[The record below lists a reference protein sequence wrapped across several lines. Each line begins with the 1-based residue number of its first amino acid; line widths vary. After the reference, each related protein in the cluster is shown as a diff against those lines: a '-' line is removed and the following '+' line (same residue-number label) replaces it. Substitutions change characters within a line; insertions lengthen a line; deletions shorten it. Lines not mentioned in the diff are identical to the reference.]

1 MITVN
6 DHQTEWLFDPWKYL
20 GPKRRKLLE
29 KSWSGVFRK
38 YLLENLPVNRV
49 ARHFDEVMGRPS
61 KELYTAI
68 GSLILQQLHDLSD
81 PDVTRALAF
90 NLDWHYALDISD
102 ESDASKYISERM
114 LRTYRKIL
122 IEEGLDRVLFE
133 TLTDTLIK
141 AFGVDT
147 SKQRLEMKSCE
158 AAMKSCEAA
167 MKSCEAAMKSC
178 EAAMKSCEA
187 AMKSCEA
194 AMKSCEADSTLI
206 QSNMRKLG
214 RIRIFATTI
223 RKFLK
228 KLKRKRPDLFDT
240 LVGSEFCDRYLSKES
255 GGCFSQVKPSEA
267 SRTLD
272 ELAHDLLHIVE
283 LFSSYDT
290 VSSLSE
296 YKLLE
301 RVLSEQC
308 RVTGSGT
315 DTKVEI
321 KPPKE
326 VSPDSLQN
334 PSDPDA
340 GYDSHK
346 GQGYQAQ
353 IMEAYQTEDQDK
365 KKPDLI
371 TYVEVEPAHQ
381 HDANALQPAIDAV
394 RERDCYPEELVC
406 DTLYGGD
413 DNVQEAAAKGV
424 EIVAP
429 LAGHAPSG
437 DINLSNF
444 TFDETTHFVTGCPE
458 GHKPDKVCRT
468 RTNRLQARFN
478 KKICCACPHLK
489 NCPVKP
495 GKKASYL
502 RYDDKT
508 LRLNRRRVYEQT
520 REFKDRYRWR
530 AGIEG
535 TNSHLKSYLGAGR
548 LRVRGKA
555 AVRFAVALKVL
566 GLNIMRCVKALYAFL
581 HPYFT
586 QVYVPKNTPV
596 TWINKLYALFHILL
610 SKIRYKC
617 EF

>member
-6 DHQTEWLFDPWKYL
+6 DHQTEWLFDPWKHL

-38 YLLENLPVNRV
+38 YLLEKLPVNKV
-49 ARHFDEVMGRPS
+49 AKHFDEVMGRPS
-61 KELYTAI
+61 KELYTAV
-68 GSLILQQLHDLSD
+68 GALILQQFHDLSD
-81 PDVTRALAF
+81 PEVSMALAF
-90 NLDWHYALDISD
+90 NEQWHYALDISD
-102 ESDASKYISERM
+102 ESDASKYISERT

-122 IEEGLDRVLFE
+122 IQEGLDRVLFE
-133 TLTDTLIK
+133 TLTDSLIK

-147 SKQRLEMKSCE
+147 SKQRL
-158 AAMKSCEAA
+158 
-167 MKSCEAAMKSC
+167 
-178 EAAMKSCEA
+178 
-187 AMKSCEA
+187 
-194 AMKSCEADSTLI
+194 DSTLI

-228 KLKRKRPDLFDT
+228 KLKRKHLDLFDT
-240 LVGSEFCDRYLSKES
+240 LLGSEFCDRYLGKES
-255 GGCFSQVKPSEA
+255 EGCFSRVKPSEA

-272 ELAHDLLHIVE
+272 ELAHDLLHLVK

-340 GYDSHK
+340 GYDSYK

-353 IMEAYQTEDQDK
+353 IMETYQTENQDK

-371 TYVEVEPAHQ
+371 THVEVEPAHK

-394 RERDCYPEELVC
+394 RKRDCCPEELTC

-413 DNVQEAAAKGV
+413 DSVQEAAAKGV
-424 EIVAP
+424 EVIAP

-444 TFDETTHFVTGCPE
+444 TFDETTHFVTRCPE
-458 GHKPDKVCRT
+458 GHKPDNVCRT
-468 RTNRLQARFN
+468 RTNRIQARFN
-478 KKICCACPHLK
+478 KKICCACPRLE
-489 NCPVKP
+489 NCPVQP

-508 LRLNRRRVYEQT
+508 LRLNRRRAYEQT

-535 TNSHLKSYLGAGR
+535 TNSHLKSDVRAKR
-548 LRVRGKA
+548 LRVRGMDS
-555 AVRFAVALKVL
+555 VRFAVILKVL
-566 GLNIMRCVKALYAFL
+566 GLNIMRCVKALYASL

-586 QVYVPKNTPV
+586 QIYVLKNTTV
-596 TWINKLYALFHILL
+596 TWINKLYAIFHISL
-610 SKIRYKC
+610 SKNMYSC

>member
-6 DHQTEWLFDPWKYL
+6 DHQTEWLFDPWKHL

-38 YLLENLPVNRV
+38 YLLEKLPVNRV

-61 KELYTAI
+61 KELYTAL
-68 GSLILQQLHDLSD
+68 GALILQQFHDLSD
-81 PDVTRALAF
+81 PEVSMALAF
-90 NLDWHYALDISD
+90 DEQWHYALDIND
-102 ESDASKYISERM
+102 ESDASKYISERT

-122 IEEGLDRVLFE
+122 IQEGLDRVLFE
-133 TLTDTLIK
+133 TLTDSLIK
-141 AFGVDT
+141 AFGVET
-147 SKQRLEMKSCE
+147 SKQRL
-158 AAMKSCEAA
+158 
-167 MKSCEAAMKSC
+167 
-178 EAAMKSCEA
+178 
-187 AMKSCEA
+187 
-194 AMKSCEADSTLI
+194 DSTLI

-228 KLKRKRPDLFDT
+228 KLKRKHPDLSDT
-240 LVGSEFCDRYLSKES
+240 LLESEFTDRYLGKES
-255 GGCFSQVKPSEA
+255 EGCFSRVKPSEA

-272 ELAHDLLHIVE
+272 ELAHDLLHLVE
-283 LFSSYDT
+283 LFSSYET
-290 VSSLSE
+290 VSSFSE

-315 DTKVEI
+315 DTKVEV
-321 KPPKE
+321 KPPRE

-353 IMEAYQTEDQDK
+353 LMEAYQTEDQDK

-371 TYVEVEPAHQ
+371 TYVEVEPAHK

-394 RERDCYPEELVC
+394 QKRDCCPEELTC

-424 EIVAP
+424 EVVAP

-444 TFDETTHFVTGCPE
+444 TFDETTHFVTRCPE
-458 GHKPDKVCRT
+458 GHRPENARQT

-478 KKICCACPHLK
+478 KKICCACPRRET
-489 NCPVKP
+489 CPVQP
-495 GKKASYL
+495 GKKGSYL

-508 LRLNRRRVYEQT
+508 LRLNRRRAYEQT

-535 TNSHLKSYLGAGR
+535 TNSHLKSDVGTKR
-548 LRVRGKA
+548 LRVRGIDS
-555 AVRFAVALKVL
+555 VRFAVILKVV
-566 GLNIMRCVKALYAFL
+566 GLNIMRCVKALYDSL
-581 HPYFT
+581 YPYFT
-586 QVYVPKNTPV
+586 QMYVPKTIPV
-596 TWINKLYALFHILL
+596 TWMNKLYAISNILL
-610 SKIRYKC
+610 SKNMYCC

>member
-6 DHQTEWLFDPWKYL
+6 DHQTEWLFDPWKHL

-29 KSWSGVFRK
+29 KSWSEVFRK
-38 YLLENLPVNRV
+38 YLLETLPVNKV
-49 ARHFDEVMGRPS
+49 AKHFDKVMGRPS

-68 GSLILQQLHDLSD
+68 GALILQQFHDLSD
-81 PDVTRALAF
+81 PEVSMALAF
-90 NLDWHYALDISD
+90 NEQWHYALDIND
-102 ESDASKYISERM
+102 ESDASKYISERTI
-114 LRTYRKIL
+114 RTYRKIL

-133 TLTDTLIK
+133 TLTDSLIT

-147 SKQRLEMKSCE
+147 SKQRL
-158 AAMKSCEAA
+158 
-167 MKSCEAAMKSC
+167 
-178 EAAMKSCEA
+178 
-187 AMKSCEA
+187 
-194 AMKSCEADSTLI
+194 DSTLI

-228 KLKRKRPDLFDT
+228 KLKRKHPDLFDT
-240 LVGSEFCDRYLSKES
+240 LLESEFTERYLGKES
-255 GGCFSQVKPSEA
+255 EGCFSRVKPSEA

-272 ELAHDLLHIVE
+272 ELAHDLLHLVE
-283 LFSSYDT
+283 LFNSYDT
-290 VSSLSE
+290 VSLLSE

-308 RVTGSGT
+308 RLTGSGA
-315 DTKVEI
+315 DTKVEV

-340 GYDSHK
+340 GYDNYK
-346 GQGYQAQ
+346 GQGYQLQ
-353 IMEAYQTEDQDK
+353 IMETYQTENKDK
-365 KKPDLI
+365 KKPNLI
-371 TYVEVEPAHQ
+371 TYVDIEPACD

-394 RERDCYPEELVC
+394 LKRGCCPEELTC

-413 DNVQEAAAKGV
+413 DSVQEAAAKGV
-424 EIVAP
+424 KIVAP

-437 DINLSNF
+437 NINLSNF
-444 TFDETTHFVTGCPE
+444 TFDETTHCVTRCPE
-458 GHKPDKVCRT
+458 GHKPDDVCRT
-468 RTNRLQARFN
+468 QTNRIQARFN
-478 KKICCACPHLK
+478 KNICCACSRLE
-489 NCPVKP
+489 NCTVQP

-508 LRLNRRRVYEQT
+508 LRLNRRRAYEQT
-520 REFKDRYRWR
+520 REFKDKYRWR

-535 TNSHLKSYLGAGR
+535 TNSHLKSDVRAKR
-548 LRVRGKA
+548 LRVRGMDS
-555 AVRFAVALKVL
+555 VHFAVILKVV
-566 GLNIMRCVKALYAFL
+566 GLNIMRCVKALYAAF

-586 QVYVPKNTPV
+586 QMYVLKNIPV
-596 TWINKLYALFHILL
+596 AWIHKLYAISPYFVV
-610 SKIRYKC
+610 K
-617 EF
+617 EQV